1 MNERIMNANY
11 HQDLTTL
18 HVGCEAPRAY
28 FIPYQSE
35 KAALKGDRNASDY
48 LVNLCG
54 DWDFT
59 FYPSLRDLPNDFC
72 AEGFT
77 SNSQKL
83 NVPRSWQTM
92 LERDYDTP
100 NYVNVVY
107 PIPVDPPFV
116 PDDNP
121 CGLYSRRFK
130 LHPAMLEKSV
140 YINFEGVDSC
150 FYLFVNGQFA
160 GYSQVSHMT
169 SELDITR
176 FLHAGEN
183 RIQVVV
189 LKWCD
194 GTYLEDQDKYRWSGI
209 FREVFLLLRDPVHI
223 TDVYVK
229 STVCDDFTMGSCSAE
244 ITVNGSAEV
253 FYKFLS
259 PAGREIESGSLT
271 VEGKGTAE
279 VLLENPALWSDE
291 TPDLYVL
298 FLTCGSE
305 TLIFR
310 PGFRQVEIKEGVLYF
325 NGQKIKLKGVN
336 RHDSHPYLGSATPVE
351 HMIRDLM
358 IMKQHNV
365 NTIRTSHYPNDPRFT
380 ALCDEYGFYV
390 VDETDLEAHGMGA
403 VGNWDEFTDGDAWTE
418 SYVDRVARLFE
429 RDKNHVCVLMWSLGN
444 ESGVGRNQRRMTEY
458 VRSRDPKALIHCEDA
473 TRRTSD
479 RLRGDLRDKT
489 DEEIGTALEC
499 DYVDVESRMYPSPA
513 EIRPTYFDRRVYT
526 KPLFLCEYSHAMGN
540 GPGDLKDYWDLIYA
554 EDRFMGGCVWEFT
567 DHSVAIGD
575 NRLAEPRFTYGGDF
589 GDTPHDGNFCVD
601 GLVYPDRRPHTGL
614 MEYKQIIKPF
624 RVESFDAETGK
635 LVVKNLRYFTDLS
648 DLDFICAVECN
659 GEIVASG
666 RASLNAKPQETA
678 DLTIPTS
685 AWDMDKPQETADLT
699 IPTSAWDMEGERY
712 VTITA
717 VQNTPT
723 PWAEIGYEV
732 GFEQLPIPAEV
743 IPPVP
748 VTDTLSPYAMLEHT
762 VTAEAITVTTATT
775 TYTIDRFK
783 GLVSSVVDQGMEM
796 LSTPITPTVWRA
808 PTDNDRNVRH
818 QWQGKQYHTAAVKC
832 YGCDVTSA
840 DERSVAVTAKLAL
853 GGPVER
859 PILQMEAVYT
869 VYAEGGIRLDIRA
882 DVREGYPFL
891 PRFGV
896 QFNMPA
902 ESEYLRYFG
911 RGPVESYQ
919 DKRHASR
926 QGLFKST
933 VSDHFEHYVRPQENM
948 AHADTRWML
957 VSSVAGHGLL
967 AVSTGEGFSFNCS
980 HFTPLQLTNTAH
992 DYELIPMKETCVNL
1006 DALQS
1011 GVGSNSCGPWL
1022 DGRWQMNGRS
1032 YHLSVRLLPVF
1043 EGGLDP
1049 FEELGRA

>member
-1 MNERIMNANY
+1 MNAFIMNANY
-11 HQDLTTL
+11 HQNQNIL

-28 FIPYQSE
+28 FVPYQDE
-35 KAALKGDRNASDY
+35 KTALKGNRNASTR

-59 FYPSLRDLPNDFC
+59 FYKSILDLPEFT

-77 SNSQKL
+77 TESEKL

-92 LERDYDTP
+92 LDRGYDTP
-100 NYVNVVY
+100 NYVNIAY
-107 PIPVDPPFV
+107 PISVDPPFV

-121 CGLYSRRFK
+121 CGLYSRTVK
-130 LHPAMLEKSV
+130 IHPAMLEKTV

-150 FYLFVNGQFA
+150 FYLYVNGQFV

-169 SELDITR
+169 SELEITKY
-176 FLHAGEN
+176 FHAGEN
-183 RIQVVV
+183 LIQVVV

-209 FREVFLLLRDPVHI
+209 FREVFLLLRDTVHI
-223 TDVYVK
+223 TDVFLRPSLNEDY
-229 STVCDDFTMGSCSAE
+229 TVGTCAAE
-244 ITVNGSAEV
+244 IDVNGEAEV
-253 FYKFLS
+253 AYKLLAPS
-259 PAGREIESGSLT
+259 GVELASGSQT
-271 VEGKGTAE
+271 INGKGTID
-279 VLLENPALWSDE
+279 VTVENPELWNDE
-291 TPDLYVL
+291 TPNLYTL
-298 FLTCGSE
+298 LLTCGGE

-310 PGFRQVEIKEGVLYF
+310 PGFRDVQIKDGVLYF

-336 RHDSHPYLGSATPVE
+336 RHDSHPYLGSASPLD

-390 VDETDLEAHGMGA
+390 VDETDMETHGMCFA
-403 VGNWDEFTDGDAWTE
+403 DNWDWLTDSEEWTE
-418 SYVDRVARLFE
+418 AYVDRVARLFE
-429 RDKNHVCVLMWSLGN
+429 RDKNHPCVLMWSLGN
-444 ESGVGRNQRRMTEY
+444 ESGIGRNQRKMTEY
-458 VRSRDPKALIHCEDA
+458 VRSRDPKALVHCEDA
-473 TRRTSD
+473 SRRTTD
-479 RLRGDLRDKT
+479 RLRDEFKDKT

-499 DYVDVESRMYPSPA
+499 DYVDVESRMYPSTA
-513 EIRPTYFDRRVYT
+513 EIRATYFDRHVYT
-526 KPLFLCEYSHAMGN
+526 KPFFLCEYSHAMGN
-540 GPGDLKDYWDLIYA
+540 GPGDLKDYWDLIYS
-554 EDRFMGGCVWEFT
+554 EDRFLGGCVWEFT

-575 NRLAEPRFTYGGDF
+575 NPLVDPHYTYGGDF

-614 MEYKQIIKPF
+614 MEYKQVIKPF
-624 RVESFDAETGK
+624 RVESFDAEEGK

-648 DLDFICAVECN
+648 DLDFIWTVECN
-659 GEIVASG
+659 GEVVASG
-666 RASLNAKPQETA
+666 RANLPVEPQDTA
-678 DLTIPTS
+678 ELTVPT
-685 AWDMDKPQETADLT
+685 A
-699 IPTSAWDMEGERY
+699 AWDMEGERY
-712 VTITA
+712 ITLTA

-732 GFEQLPIPAEV
+732 GFDQTAITTERKAPTPMAETV
-743 IPPVP
+743 
-748 VTDTLSPYAMLEHT
+748 SPYAMIDHT
-762 VTAEAITVTTATT
+762 VTTDAITVTTATT
-775 TYTIDRFK
+775 TYTIDRYK
-783 GLVSSVVDQGMEM
+783 GLVTSIVDQGMEL

-808 PTDNDRNVRH
+808 PTDNDCGIRGR
-818 QWQGKQYHTAAVKC
+818 WQDKHYHEAKTKC
-832 YGCDVTSA
+832 YECGVTASDDV
-840 DERSVAVTAKLAL
+840 SVTITAKLSL
-853 GGPVER
+853 GGPVSR
-859 PILQMEAVYT
+859 PILYMDAVYT
-869 VYAEGGIRLDIRA
+869 VYAEGGIKLDIHA
-882 DVREGYPFL
+882 KVQEGYPFL

-896 QFNMPA
+896 QFNMPE

-926 QGLFKST
+926 QGLFKTT

-967 AVSTGEGFSFNCS
+967 AVTTGEAFSFNCS
-980 HFTPLQLTNTAH
+980 HFTPHQIMNTRH
-992 DYELIPMKETCVNL
+992 DYELQPMKETCVNL
-1006 DALQS
+1006 DTMQS

-1022 DGRWQMNGRS
+1022 DTRWQMNARE
-1032 YHLSVRLLPVF
+1032 YDFSVRLMPVF
-1043 EGGLDP
+1043 ANNVDP
-1049 FEELGRA
+1049 FEETARA